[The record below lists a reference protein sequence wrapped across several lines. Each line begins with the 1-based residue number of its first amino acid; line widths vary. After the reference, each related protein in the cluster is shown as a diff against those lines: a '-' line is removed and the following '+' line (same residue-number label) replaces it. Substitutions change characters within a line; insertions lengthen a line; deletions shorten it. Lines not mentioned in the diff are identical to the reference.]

1 MFNIEEF
8 DIKCNTEFIGRNF
21 IYLEEVDSTNSF
33 LLNGADYNEHGTI
46 VLAEYQSAGKGRLDR
61 NWVSTKEENLLFS
74 ILLNENIDA
83 ENVNLLVLGSSLAVA
98 QSIENLFQLPV
109 EIKWPNDVLIE
120 KKKVAG
126 ILLESSSKGNKIE
139 KVVIGFG
146 VNVNQTTFE
155 GQYNIHPTSI
165 RLEAG
170 HPVSRERVLSEILNN
185 FEEVL
190 INIYEDPLK
199 VLNDWKSKCKM
210 LGERIAIIDG
220 ENKKTGIFEDVDDKG
235 FLLLRTPS
243 GLEKI
248 LFGDVSIR
256 T

>member
-1 MFNIEEF
+1 
-8 DIKCNTEFIGRNF
+8 
-21 IYLEEVDSTNSF
+21 
-33 LLNGADYNEHGTI
+33 
-46 VLAEYQSAGKGRLDR
+46 
-61 NWVSTKEENLLFS
+61 
-74 ILLNENIDA
+74 
-83 ENVNLLVLGSSLAVA
+83 VLGSSLAVA

-126 ILLESSSKGNKIE
+126 ILLKSSSKGNKIE

-146 VNVNQTTFE
+146 VNVNKTTFE